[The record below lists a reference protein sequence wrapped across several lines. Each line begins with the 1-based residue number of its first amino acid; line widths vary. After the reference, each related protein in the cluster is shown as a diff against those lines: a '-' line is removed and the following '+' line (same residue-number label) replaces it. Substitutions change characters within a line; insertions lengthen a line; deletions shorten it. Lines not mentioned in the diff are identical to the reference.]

1 MMTSDFI
8 LDVSEADFEFEVL
21 AYSQNVPVV
30 VDFWAEWCRPCRKLG
45 PVIEELA
52 REAGNGVKVGK
63 LNVDENPATIQGIP
77 TVILF
82 KDGNVKEQLVG
93 AQPKAIY
100 QQALKALDHGAH

>member
-1 MMTSDFI
+1 M
-8 LDVSEADFEFEVL
+8 SEHIFTDANFDQEVISAGGTVL
-21 AYSQNVPVV
+21 
-30 VDFWAEWCRPCRKLG
+30 VDFWAAWCGPCRKLG

-63 LNVDENPATIQGIP
+63 LNVDENPATAARFGIQGIP